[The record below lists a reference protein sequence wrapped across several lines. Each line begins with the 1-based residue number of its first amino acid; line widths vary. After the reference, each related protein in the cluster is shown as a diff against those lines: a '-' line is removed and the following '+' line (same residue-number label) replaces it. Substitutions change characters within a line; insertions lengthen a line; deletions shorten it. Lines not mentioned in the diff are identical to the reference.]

1 MNTSR
6 STAVD
11 RERRPHRRRAA
22 AALVAAVIAV
32 VAAIALTGCGST
44 TSATGPNGAS
54 PTPGASGAP
63 DDAVA
68 TTSTTYPLTI
78 TNCGRTL
85 QLPQA
90 PQRIVSLWPSIT
102 EMLIALGAGDRI
114 AGQAFTDQSPPLPQ
128 YQTAFDRVKVLATD
142 AVSREQLLAAR
153 PDLIVADGEYHF
165 NGKELPTIAALNK
178 LGIPVYIISS
188 FCNGAVT
195 TGHVTD
201 VDTDLTAL
209 GTILDTT
216 GQATV
221 LKSQLA
227 SQLATAAA
235 STQGKPAVPLVLCQ
249 IFDKAIYA
257 EAEGLYSDVVDK
269 AGGKDLYDGQLPKG
283 QYYAQV
289 SVEDIAKKNPGT
301 IVYLYNTDAD
311 RASTLA
317 YLEKTFPTVDAV
329 RDHRLIALPSVD
341 FIDMRAVD
349 GVVALAQALHG

>member
-1 MNTSR
+1 MKLSR
-6 STAVD
+6 STAALVVAVL
-11 RERRPHRRRAA
+11 AA
-22 AALVAAVIAV
+22 AVLS
-32 VAAIALTGCGST
+32 GCGAGT
-44 TSATGPNGAS
+44 VSATSPADGPASSAVSSPADAPSSSAGA
-54 PTPGASGAP
+54 TDAAATGA
-63 DDAVA
+63 
-68 TTSTTYPLTI
+68 TTYPLTI
-78 TNCGRTL
+78 SNCGRTL

-128 YQTAFDRVKVLATD
+128 YADAFDRVTVLSSD

-165 NGKELPTIAALNK
+165 NGKELPTIADLDK

-195 TGHVTD
+195 TGHVGD

-209 GTILDTT
+209 GSILDATSQADTLKTRLT
-216 GQATV
+216 GQ
-221 LKSQLA
+221 L
-227 SQLATAAA
+227 TAAA
-235 STQGKPAVPLVLCQ
+235 ALTKGKPAVPLVLCQ
-249 IFDKAIYA
+249 IFDKAVYA
-257 EAEGLYSDVVDK
+257 EAEGLYSDVVDR

-289 SVEDIAKKNPGT
+289 STEDIARKDPGT
-301 IVYLYNTDAD
+301 IVYLYNSAAD
-311 RASTLA
+311 QASTLA
-317 YLEKTFPTVDAV
+317 YLKKTFPTVDAV
-329 RDHRLIALPSVD
+329 RDNRLIGLPSVD

-349 GVVALAQALHG
+349 GVVALSQALHG